1 MAYKLDENLEF
12 LQYIDNES
20 LTILVDTLTKDKDGN
35 KRLTESLTTN
45 KKYKMYYPN
54 HSNYWEAIAEEIQSF
69 GGNTFVNAIRGGGV
83 QYKEILCDVCDKMK
97 VNYNKKSN
105 VSLIEQNLFMKIFE
119 DAVNRMSEEELKT
132 IVKELKLKT
141 DSYTSQAVIVAMQ
154 IAIKKSGFFAYKM
167 AAIIVN
173 AVLKA
178 LIGRGLSFAATGTL
192 MRSISIFAGPIGWIF
207 VGIWT
212 ALDIAG
218 PAYRVTIPTVIEVA
232 FLRLQYI
239 NKNMVEEFE
248 NE

>member
-12 LQYIDNES
+12 LQYIDSES
-20 LTILVDTLTKDKDGN
+20 LQMLVDTLTKDKDGVE
-35 KRLTESLTTN
+35 RLTESLTNNT
-45 KKYKMYYPN
+45 KYKMHYPN
-54 HSNYWEAIAEEIQSF
+54 HSKYWEVIAEEIQSF
-69 GGNTFVNAIRGGGV
+69 GGNTFINIFRKGGV
-83 QYKEILCDVCDKMK
+83 LYKEILCDVCDKMN

-119 DAVNRMSEEELKT
+119 DSVNKMSEEDLKI
-132 IVKELKLKT
+132 IVEELKLKT
-141 DSYTSQAVIVAMQ
+141 DSYTSQAVIIAMQ
-154 IAIKKSGFFAYKM
+154 VAIKKSGFMAYKM

-173 AVLKA
+173 AVLKV
-178 LIGRGLSFAATGTL
+178 LIGRGLSFAATGTM

-218 PAYRVTIPTVIEVA
+218 PAYRVTIPSVIEVA
-232 FLRLQYI
+232 FLRLQYL
-239 NKNMVEEFE
+239 NKNTEEEFN